1 MTKDVEPAT
10 RHDARFAYP
19 VILDLTA
26 VRALVVGAGR
36 VGSHKAAG
44 LAAAGANVTVVA
56 PEVSDHLDREGV
68 VAVVERP
75 FIVED
80 LDDVRVVVT
89 ATGHRDIDHAVAAAA
104 RRRGIWV
111 NAADQPADCDFILP
125 AIARSGR
132 VSVSVSTDG
141 ASPALAGRLRDRC
154 AAHLGPRVAAAA
166 ETLAADRRRVH
177 ARGESTERLDW
188 SARVSELLDGPTGRD
203 HLEMRVR
210 AAHP

>member
-1 MTKDVEPAT
+1 M
-10 RHDARFAYP
+10 
-19 VILDLTA
+19 
-26 VRALVVGAGR
+26 
-36 VGSHKAAG
+36 
-44 LAAAGANVTVVA
+44 
-56 PEVSDHLDREGV
+56 
-68 VAVVERP
+68 
-75 FIVED
+75 
-80 LDDVRVVVT
+80 VVT